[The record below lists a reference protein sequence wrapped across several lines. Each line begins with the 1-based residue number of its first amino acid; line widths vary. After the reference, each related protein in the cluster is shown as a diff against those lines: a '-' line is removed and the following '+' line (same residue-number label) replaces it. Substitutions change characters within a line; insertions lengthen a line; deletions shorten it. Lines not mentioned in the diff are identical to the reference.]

1 MSFFKAIW
9 RGNSKHKKLYDEK
22 AFANTNEWEPVT
34 EPPLE
39 EVTFQVKYLGSTLVE
54 KPSSEEAT
62 AEAVKTV
69 MTMAKASGKKLQRV
83 ILSVSLNGIK
93 MIDIPTE
100 ETHLEVSI
108 YRISYCS
115 ADAAHGQVFAF
126 IATNANELMECHAF
140 LCPRRKT
147 AQTMSLTVAQS
158 FRTAYNLWSLSQ
170 ERIALTDNDKKDTDF
185 HNNYIQDEMQHN
197 PKELESKTLLI
208 DFNTEPNQN
217 RLSAWERF
225 EEDITDNLNYT
236 RLCDNDQKL
245 PVMRSTTNHIQNF
258 FGGNNINSNRWEDSR
273 ANLLC
278 S

>member
-22 AFANTNEWEPVT
+22 AFATTNDWEPVT

-39 EVTFQVKYLGSTLVE
+39 DVTFRVKYLGSTLVE

-62 AEAVKTV
+62 AEAVKTI
-69 MTMAKASGKKLQRV
+69 MSMAKASGKKLQRV
-83 ILSVSLNGIK
+83 DLSVSLNGIK
-93 MIDIPTE
+93 IVDIPTE

-126 IATNANELMECHAF
+126 IATNVNELMECHAF

-147 AQTMSLTVAQS
+147 AQTMSLTVAQT

-170 ERIALTDNDKKDTDF
+170 ERIALPDNKKDADF
-185 HNNYIQDEMQHN
+185 HNNYIQNENQHN
-197 PKELESKTLLI
+197 AKELESKTLLI
-208 DFNTEPNQN
+208 DFNAEPNQN
-217 RLSAWERF
+217 RISAWERF
-225 EEDITDNLNYT
+225 EEDTTDNINYI
-236 RLCDNDQKL
+236 RLCDNEKKI
-245 PVMRSTTNHIQNF
+245 PVTNHIQNF
-258 FGGNNINSNRWEDSR
+258 FGGNNFNNSNIWEDSR
-273 ANLLC
+273 SNLLC